1 MLSVVI
7 PTTNRPDS
15 LIRLVASLQLQ
26 TLNAETCEI
35 LVVYNTEN
43 DKKLSPLPSSSCVKV
58 LCAPKPGVNHARNH
72 GALNAGGN
80 IIVFLDDDCEVIDP
94 HFLQKH
100 IDYHQLYPQLVAL
113 GGPYLLSQ
121 TASVW
126 DKVYHEN
133 NLNWMKANLTE
144 SGRTTALLGGNAS
157 YKAFVFADGYR
168 FTEEIVYG
176 GSETPLNT
184 ILALKYGA
192 HGYFVNLPVI
202 HNTKLT
208 LWNLLRKAYKQGNG
222 AALQTKMYGHQL
234 RQVPN
239 DSTPSSFA
247 IRFGL
252 ELFALFFIFG
262 YQAEFSKKKS
272 PLALLNTLLD
282 RYFRKKLIPLVQNQL
297 THFYW
302 LQHSRIR
309 HPLLTICNRV
319 FWIAYSM
326 VSKTYWFLRFLPTRV
341 YWLLFSFIA
350 PIFGFLRSLGEPLP
364 ITPTT
369 AFTDKLRCRCLH
381 VSKKFGWLFFKA
393 VGLR

>member
-26 TLNAETCEI
+26 TLTAETCEI

-43 DKKLSPLPSSSCVKV
+43 DKKLSPLQSSSHVKL

-72 GALNAGGN
+72 GALNASGS
-80 IIVFLDDDCEVIDP
+80 IIVFLDDDCEVMDP

-100 IDYHQLYPQLVAL
+100 IDYHRLNPQLVAL
-113 GGPYLLSQ
+113 GGPYLLAEP
-121 TASVW
+121 ASLW
-126 DKVYHEN
+126 DRVYHEN
-133 NLNWMKANLTE
+133 NLNWMKANFTE
-144 SGRTTALLGGNAS
+144 PGRTTALLGGNAS
-157 YKAFVFADGYR
+157 YKAFIFTSGYR
-168 FTEEIVYG
+168 FTEEIIYG

-184 ILALKYGA
+184 ILALRHGA
-192 HGYFVNLPVI
+192 HGYFSDLPVI
-202 HNTKLT
+202 HNTKMN
-208 LWNLLRKAYKQGNG
+208 LWSLLRKAYKQGNG

-239 DSTPSSFA
+239 DSSPSSFA

-262 YQAEFSKKKS
+262 YQAQFSKTKN

-282 RYFRKKLIPLVQNQL
+282 RYFLKKFFPLVKTQL

-302 LQHSRIR
+302 LQHSLIR
-309 HPLLTICNRV
+309 HPLHMGCNRIY
-319 FWIAYSM
+319 WYLRPMPAKAY
-326 VSKTYWFLRFLPTRV
+326 WRV
-341 YWLLFSFIA
+341 YPFFT
-350 PIFGFLRSLGEPLP
+350 PISGFLRSLAEPLP
-364 ITPTT
+364 IAPTN
-369 AFTDKLRCRCLH
+369 AFTYRFRYRCLH
-381 VSKKFGWLFFKA
+381 VSKKIGWLFFKT